1 MKWVVA
7 SVLCGLIG
15 SSIAIA
21 SQPTKGDQP
30 VEDVVTLSS
39 IQFATHFELMK
50 KMLEGEWAALCTPG
64 VSPPSRWHSP

>member
-15 SSIAIA
+15 NSVAMS

-39 IQFATHFELMK
+39 IHFATHFELMK
-50 KMLEGEWAALCTPG
+50 KGSRTSGMKRCISNFHATL
-64 VSPPSRWHSP
+64 VSFMR

>member
-50 KMLEGEWAALCTPG
+50 KC
-64 VSPPSRWHSP
+64 SRASGMKKCISNFPTTMGSSTK

>member
-15 SSIAIA
+15 SYIAID
-21 SQPTKGDQP
+21 SKPTKGEQP
-30 VEDVVTLSS
+30 VEDVVNLSS

-50 KMLEGEWAALCTPG
+50 KCSRASGMKRFISNFHTTM
-64 VSPPSRWHSP
+64 VSSTR

>member
-30 VEDVVTLSS
+30 VEDVVNLSS

-50 KMLEGEWAALCTPG
+50 KN
-64 VSPPSRWHSP
+64 S